1 MSAINI
7 ASVNVLDNPTLFQ
20 NPLQLEIQYECLYP
34 LQHGECDTKLT
45 ASCQQQFACWS
56 GADVSL
62 PADLEWKL
70 IYVGSPESEK
80 YDQVLDSVLVG
91 PVAPGSYRF
100 VFQVNWNKQFNQRL
114 WQLRH
119 CCDSHTT

>member
-7 ASVNVLDNPTLFQ
+7 TSVNVLDNPSYFV

-34 LQHGECDTKLT
+34 LQHGQLFCLLPQLF
-45 ASCQQQFACWS
+45 ASWKFNKFDAFLL
-56 GADVSL
+56 G
-62 PADLEWKL
+62 ADLEWKL

-100 VFQVNWNKQFNQRL
+100 VFQVRL
-114 WQLRH
+114 TH
-119 CCDSHTT
+119 G

>member
-34 LQHGECDTKLT
+34 LQHGECDIMLT
-45 ASCQQQFACWS
+45 ASCQRQFTRWS
-56 GADVSL
+56 SVDLSL

-100 VFQVNWNKQFNQRL
+100 VFQVN
-114 WQLRH
+114 
-119 CCDSHTT
+119 

>member
-7 ASVNVLDNPTLFQ
+7 TSVNVLDNPSLFQ

-34 LQHGECDTKLT
+34 LQHGEQKCVDSRQLLGSWNKLQSSHVVT
-45 ASCQQQFACWS
+45 A
-56 GADVSL
+56 
-62 PADLEWKL
+62 ADLEWKL

-80 YDQVLDSVLVG
+80 YDQTLDSVLVG

-100 VFQVNWNKQFNQRL
+100 VFQVSRSNHL
-114 WQLRH
+114 T
-119 CCDSHTT
+119 CVY